1 MGQMTLISTRW
12 LIALLGLTAVAVLP
26 LCGVLLAG
34 HSVGPYLEFPPR
46 PRSVT
51 HEPFSWPVF
60 IGLATCILVAVA
72 PFVSRVIRSQ
82 AATGGSATASRERA
96 LSDFTHPPRASFHT
110 RPSPGCRATDDPGRR
125 LSQVHPPAPR
135 IIHTHPASGCSAT
148 ASRERALSDFTHPP
162 WRAETRLSQVHP
174 PAPRTSESALS
185 QAHSFPWWGWAGLVW
200 TGLAWILAW
209 NRWEW
214 VGEWQLHTFTPL
226 WLGYIVV
233 INALTV
239 SRVGSCLMQRDT
251 GRFLSLFPISAV
263 FWWSFE
269 YLNRF
274 VENWYYVGVRE
285 STAGEYIVL
294 ATVPFSTV
302 LPAVLS
308 TAEWVRTYPRLSL
321 GLARAW
327 RMPLVQGRRAGWIL
341 LAGAGSGLIGISLWP
356 EVLFPLVWV
365 APLLLVTGLQLLMKQ
380 ETIFAATAR
389 GDWKLLW
396 ISALASLMCGVF
408 WEMWNSGSLAHW
420 EYGIPFTHRFQLFEM
435 PLLGYAGYLPFGL
448 ECVAIVQL
456 FFPTVFTSLQESPVA
471 EVAARPLY
479 PDEGQVNLSSA
490 SSSFSA
496 RNTMS

>member
-1 MGQMTLISTRW
+1 MNSKDKDRTATDFIKMGQATLISTRW
-12 LIALLGLTAVAVLP
+12 LIALLSLTAVAVLP

-46 PRSVT
+46 PRSVS

-135 IIHTHPASGCSAT
+135 
-148 ASRERALSDFTHPP
+148 
-162 WRAETRLSQVHP
+162 
-174 PAPRTSESALS
+174 TSEIALS

-327 RMPLVQGRRAGWIL
+327 RMPLVQDRRAGWIL